1 MINKDRLVNEFLELV
16 SIDSLTKNE
25 RMMADALARKLKDMG
40 YEVVE
45 DNAGEKIGSN
55 TGNLIST
62 VKGSKNVP
70 AVMITAHMDTV
81 EPGKGK
87 KAVIENDV
95 IKTDGTTILGSDD
108 GAGIVCILEC
118 LKVLKENNIP
128 HGDIQVVFSVAEE
141 GGLLG
146 AKNLDLSKIYA
157 KYAFVLDTG
166 GAIGT
171 VNVKA
176 PSQNIIY
183 VTVEGKATHAG
194 VEPEKGVSAIQIAA
208 DAIASMKLGRI
219 DHETT
224 ANIGIINGG
233 RETNIVCDRVD
244 IKAEARSR
252 DKKKLDDQT
261 NHMKECF
268 EKAAEKFGGRVD
280 FKAVNEYPSFNI
292 PENAPIINILKK
304 AAEAAKVPL
313 LLEETGGGSDTNIYN
328 GKGIEAVNV
337 SVGMNKVHS
346 VDENIV
352 IEDMVKAAEYL
363 LAIIS
368 NIE

>member
-1 MINKDRLVNEFLELV
+1 MINKDRMVDEFVQLV

-25 RMMADALARKLKDMG
+25 RKMADALTQKLKDMG
-40 YEVVE
+40 YEVTE
-45 DNAGEKIGSN
+45 DNAGEKIGSD
-55 TGNLIST
+55 TGNLICT
-62 VKGSKNVP
+62 IKGSKDSP
-70 AVMITAHMDTV
+70 SVMLTAHMDTV

-87 KAVIENDV
+87 KAIIEQGV
-95 IKTDGTTILGSDD
+95 IKTDGSTILGADD
-108 GAGIVCILEC
+108 AAGIVCILEC
-118 LKVLKENNIP
+118 LRVLKEKNIP

-146 AKNLDLSKIYA
+146 AKNLDYSKIHA
-157 KYAFVLDTG
+157 KYAIVLDTG

-171 VNVKA
+171 VNIKA

-183 VTVEGKATHAG
+183 VTVEGKASHAG
-194 VEPEKGVSAIQIAA
+194 VEPEKGISAIQIAA
-208 DAIASMKLGRI
+208 EAISSMKLGRI
-219 DHETT
+219 DEETT

-233 RETNIVCDRVD
+233 RETNIVCEKVE

-261 NHMKECF
+261 SHMKDCF
-268 EKAAEKFGGRVD
+268 EKAAEKLGGRID
-280 FKAVNEYPSFNI
+280 FKAVLEYPSFNI
-292 PENAPIINILKK
+292 PENAPIISILKK
-304 AAEAAKVPL
+304 AANAAKVPL
-313 LLEETGGGSDTNIYN
+313 VLEETGGGSDTNIYN

-352 IEDMVKAAEYL
+352 IEDMVKAAEFL